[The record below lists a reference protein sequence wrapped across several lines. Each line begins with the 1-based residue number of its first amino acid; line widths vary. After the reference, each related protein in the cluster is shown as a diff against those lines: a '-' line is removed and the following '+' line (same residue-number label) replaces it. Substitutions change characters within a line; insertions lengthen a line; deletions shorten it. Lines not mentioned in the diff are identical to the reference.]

1 MRFCRELTRLVRCRG
16 ALWWALFGSILSA
29 EANSEGGFVN
39 VTGDAEIDYR
49 QWSPPSGW
57 FKMVPQVMTG
67 GAAVADFD
75 NDGWC
80 DLVVTRYRETDILYR
95 NRGNGTFEDVSEFA
109 GLDLVAPTN
118 GAAWGD
124 VDNDGDADLYLSVA
138 DESPG
143 PLRHLLYINQGDGSF
158 VEQARVWGAD
168 LEAQF
173 LHSGF
178 SVCFGDYNLDGRL
191 DIHTCQWGVR
201 GPGNRSVLLMNRGEH
216 EGFQDVTSNAGVEL
230 WDNPESDDG
239 PDFTTYAFA
248 SRLTDLDRDG
258 WPDLVVAGD
267 YGTSQL
273 FWNNGDGTFTDG
285 TEQARIGGDEN
296 GMGLAV
302 GDYDGDGLPDLF
314 FTSIFDG
321 RSPEIP
327 IVGWGVTG
335 NRLYRNLGN
344 RVFEDATEVSG
355 VRDGG
360 WGWGAVFFDYD
371 NDGDL
376 DLAMTNGFETDRLE
390 TETPFHADPTRLW
403 RNDGGTFTDVS
414 DDMGVTDSDKGK
426 GLLVFDYDKDG
437 DLNLFIVNNLGFPI
451 LYRNDATGGNHWLRV
466 KLRGTFSNR
475 DGIGAVVTV
484 ERNEGGPNQYREISG
499 GSHYL
504 TQSEKIAHFGLG
516 ASGAPVRLVKV
527 QWPSGI
533 EQEFRNVRADQVLEV
548 IEPETP
554 YFAWLAQHFSPS
566 EIEHGTETSPSADP
580 DGDGRSNVME
590 FGMGLDPRNPDQ
602 SPPIQVMKGGGSGE
616 ALIKFRRRSLP
627 RSVRVMLEHSADLQN
642 WQTVE
647 ELEVV
652 SVEPDDDWGV
662 EVVTARWTLETSFLR
677 MRVGLSD

>member
-1 MRFCRELTRLVRCRG
+1 M
-16 ALWWALFGSILSA
+16 
-29 EANSEGGFVN
+29 
-39 VTGDAEIDYR
+39 TGDAEIDYR

-95 NRGNGTFEDVSEFA
+95 NRGDGTFEDVSEFA

-201 GPGNRSVLLMNRGEH
+201 GPGNRSVLLMNRGEL

-267 YGTSQL
+267 YGTSRL

-296 GMGLAV
+296 GMGLAM

-437 DLNLFIVNNLGFPI
+437 DLDLFIVNNLGFPI

-616 ALIKFRRRSLP
+616 VLIKFRRRSLP
-627 RSVRVMLEHSADLQN
+627 RGVRVMLEHSADLQN

-647 ELEVV
+647 KLEVV